1 MKRNILDITQKM
13 FRNPISVKLTAMNLS
28 DDTYWIF
35 EARGWR
41 FVDIL
46 REIEYRITQDRL
58 KLHINMQNINANNY
72 IVEQSPTG
80 ILVKFIKSEFQYTLD
95 ADDYIEISGD
105 IEQYA

>member
-1 MKRNILDITQKM
+1 M
-13 FRNPISVKLTAMNLS
+13 FRNPASVKLTAVDLS

-46 REIEYRITQDRL
+46 REVEYRITQDRL
-58 KLHINMQNINANNY
+58 KLHINMQNINADNY

-95 ADDYIEISGD
+95 IDDYIEINGD
-105 IEQYA
+105 IERYA